1 MATNN
6 IMSKNFFHSVYWSK
20 HVFFSWAE
28 HPQLFGLCISPLHHR
43 HVQFAASH
51 SPEPCKLQRST
62 VYCSPCF
69 ILCFKLRSNT
79 FSPFCIRH
87 YWQKANYVSDLLQTQ
102 RINIMKKN
110 WYQSS
115 IFIKFNA
122 SWEFLIGFLF
132 PWTYHAAI
140 MFEPTL

>member
-1 MATNN
+1 MFSFYEQSILSCLA
-6 IMSKNFFHSVYWSK
+6 SVSLHSTIDM
-20 HVFFSWAE
+20 FSLLLVT
-28 HPQLFGLCISPLHHR
+28 PQNLANCREAQYIG
-43 HVQFAASH
+43 
-51 SPEPCKLQRST
+51 
-62 VYCSPCF
+62 SPCF

-87 YWQKANYVSDLLQTQ
+87 YRQKANYVSDLLQTQ

-115 IFIKFNA
+115 IFLKFNA

-132 PWTYHAAI
+132 PWTYHATI
-140 MFEPTL
+140 IFEPTL